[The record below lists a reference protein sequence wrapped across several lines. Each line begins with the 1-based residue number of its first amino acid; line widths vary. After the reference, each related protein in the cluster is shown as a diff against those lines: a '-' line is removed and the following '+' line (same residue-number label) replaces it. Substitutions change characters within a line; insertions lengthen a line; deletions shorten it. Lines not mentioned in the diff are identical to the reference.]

1 MKSFFGKTPPPR
13 ACDLLKGNFTID
25 PTVQILGTPAVE
37 IGEHSV
43 IGEHSWFNVNT
54 PYDKGTAIRIGAH
67 CFIGRRNF
75 FNSGTL
81 IELGDYCLTGPDCC
95 LVGSDHGIED
105 PFRPY
110 VGQAAALRGELRL
123 GPNVWLGAKV
133 QVLAPATIG
142 FGTVVGAGAIVLGD
156 LPPLAIAV
164 GTPARV
170 IKRYSIA
177 AARWV
182 PVAEFKDE
190 PLPTEAEYL
199 AKLRAFSRPRIPV
212 IASGSSHGSR

>member
-1 MKSFFGKTPPPR
+1 M
-13 ACDLLKGNFTID
+13 A
-25 PTVQILGTPAVE
+25 PT
-37 IGEHSV
+37 
-43 IGEHSWFNVNT
+43 
-54 PYDKGTAIRIGAH
+54 TASRI
-67 CFIGRRNF
+67 
-75 FNSGTL
+75 
-81 IELGDYCLTGPDCC
+81 
-95 LVGSDHGIED
+95 

-110 VGQAAALRGELRL
+110 VGQAAALRGEIRL
-123 GPNVWLGAKV
+123 GSNVWLGAKV

-177 AARWV
+177 AARWI

-190 PLPTEAEYL
+190 PLPTETEYL
-199 AKLRAFSRPRIPV
+199 EKLRTFSRPRIPV
-212 IASGSSHGSR
+212 IASGSSQGSR